1 MYDYIYMDFF
11 FLEIFFYR
19 ILDEHEMYV
28 DEQPFKLSDYVLLTY
43 FLNNILYKIIQEN
56 ILGKNITYTNT

>member
-1 MYDYIYMDFF
+1 M
-11 FLEIFFYR
+11 EIFFYR

-56 ILGKNITYTNT
+56 ILGKNISYTNT